1 MLILASSSPRR
12 RQLLADA
19 GLDFETVPSPAEELH
34 DASIPPG
41 ELCEINAALKA
52 RAVAGGRPADT
63 VIGAD
68 TLVFLGDEPLGKP
81 AHLDEA
87 RQMLRRLAGRVHTVC
102 TGVCVIHPDGS
113 ETRFHE
119 KTEVRFRPLTDQ
131 DIEAYLR
138 LTKPLDKA
146 GAYGIQDRGEL
157 IVESIQG
164 AFDNVMGLPVA
175 AVAKALADKSGCGN
189 THGG

>member
-19 GLDFETVPSPAEELH
+19 GLDFITVPSPAEELH

-41 ELCEINAALKA
+41 ELCELNAALKA
-52 RAVAGGRPADT
+52 RAVAVGRPTDT

-68 TLVFLGDEPLGKP
+68 TLVFLDDEPLGKP
-81 AHLDEA
+81 TDLDEA
-87 RQMLRRLAGRVHTVC
+87 RWMLRRLAGRVHAVR

-113 ETRFHE
+113 EVRFHE
-119 KTEVRFRPLTDQ
+119 TTEVRFRPLADEE
-131 DIEAYLR
+131 IEQYLGI
-138 LTKPLDKA
+138 TKPLDKA
-146 GAYGIQDRGEL
+146 GAYGIQDRGDL
-157 IVESIQG
+157 IVESIVG

-175 AVAKALADKSGCGN
+175 ALLRALADKSGCGN